1 MAGHLA
7 CYRPAAGGILVT
19 VRLTP
24 GAHRDAIEGTD
35 TLADGR
41 VVLRVRVRAAPED
54 GAANAALCVLMA
66 KGFGRP
72 KSAVALVSGA
82 KQRVKVVMIRGDG
95 TSLAAT
101 AECWPTVAR

>member
-1 MAGHLA
+1 MAGHRA

-24 GAHRDAIEGTD
+24 GAHGNIIEGVD

-41 VVLRVRVRAAPED
+41 AVLRARVRAAPED
-54 GAANAALCVLMA
+54 GAANAALEVLLA
-66 KGFGRP
+66 KAFGRP

-82 KQRVKVVMIRGDG
+82 KQRVKVVMIRGEAD
-95 TSLAAT
+95 SLAAT
-101 AECWPTVAR
+101 AERLPIVVR

>member
-1 MAGHLA
+1 MS
-7 CYRPAAGGILVT
+7 CYRLVADGILVT

-41 VVLRVRVRAAPED
+41 MVLRVRARAVPED

-66 KGFGRP
+66 KAFGRP
-72 KSAVALVSGA
+72 KSAVALASGA
-82 KQRVKVVMIRGDG
+82 KQRVKIVMIRGDG
-95 TSLAAT
+95 ASLAAT
-101 AECWPTVAR
+101 AERWPVVAR